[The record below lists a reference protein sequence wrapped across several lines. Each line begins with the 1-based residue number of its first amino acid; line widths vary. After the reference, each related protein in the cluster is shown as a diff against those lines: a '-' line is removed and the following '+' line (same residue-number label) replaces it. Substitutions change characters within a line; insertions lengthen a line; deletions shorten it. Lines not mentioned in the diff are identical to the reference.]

1 MKNLKYFLLIAVAL
15 ILVYG
20 FKSED
25 SSDKFK
31 KMKTLFQLTR
41 LIDANY
47 VEDVEMDEIL
57 DGAII
62 GMLNE
67 LDPHSSYLSEEHFKN
82 AQEQFAGKFEGIGIE
97 FDILENYITVISPI
111 PGTPSDRAG
120 LQPGDKF
127 IKIDGESAFQI
138 TQEEVFKKLRGPK
151 GSKVDVS
158 VQRSGVDGLIEITL
172 IREEIPIFS
181 VLGSFMTDKRTG
193 YVKVNRFAQTTAQEV
208 EDALDKLEH
217 EGMDQLVLDL
227 RNNAGGLMDQAIKI
241 VDMFVAS
248 RDTIVFTKGR
258 IQNSNEVHK
267 AHISGTHK
275 LYPVIVL
282 MNRGSASASEIV
294 AGALQDLD
302 RGLIIGETSFGKGL
316 VQRQYALNDGSAA
329 RITVAK
335 YYTPSGRLIQRP
347 YDSGLDDYYKSLYT
361 KDREVR
367 DSTLA
372 ELPQFTTKNGRK
384 VFGGGGIT
392 PDIYFVSENEY
403 SKSTLDILN
412 HPDRFIFNFAETMV
426 NDISEDY
433 SSFDDFNKNYTF
445 KKKYRKKFF
454 SWLDDREIEYSEDEI
469 IEDWYFVENRILS
482 QVSSIIWGKEFLF
495 RKLLDT
501 DPQFQEAILHFKE
514 AKDLISSY

>member
-1 MKNLKYFLLIAVAL
+1 MKNIKYFLLTAVAL
-15 ILVYG
+15 ILIYG

-25 SSDKFK
+25 GADKFE

-47 VEDVEMDEIL
+47 VEDVDMGEIL

-67 LDPHSSYLSEEHFKN
+67 LDPHSSYLSEDHFKTSK
-82 AQEQFAGKFEGIGIE
+82 EQFAGKFEGIGIE
-97 FDILENYITVISPI
+97 FDILDNYITVISPI

-120 LQPGDKF
+120 LKPGDKF
-127 IKIDGESAFQI
+127 IKIDDESAFQI

-151 GSKVDVS
+151 GSRVDVS
-158 VQRSGVDGLIEITL
+158 IKRHGVEDLIEVTL
-172 IREEIPIFS
+172 IRDEIPIFS
-181 VLGSFMTDKRTG
+181 VLGSFMTDEKTG
-193 YVKVNRFAQTTAQEV
+193 YIKVNRFAQTTAQEV

-217 EGMDQLVLDL
+217 SGMEQLVLDL
-227 RNNAGGLMDQAIKI
+227 RNNGGGLMDQAIKI
-241 VDMFVAS
+241 VDMFVES

-258 IQNSNEVHK
+258 IRNSNEVHK

-302 RGLIIGETSFGKGL
+302 RGLVVGETSFGKGL
-316 VQRQYALNDGSAA
+316 VQRQYPLRDGSAA

-347 YDSGLDDYYKSLYT
+347 YDNGLDEYYKSIFAN
-361 KDREVR
+361 DREAR
-367 DSTLA
+367 DSVLA

-384 VFGGGGIT
+384 VYGGGGIT
-392 PDIYFVSENEY
+392 PDIYFVSDREY
-403 SKSTLDILN
+403 SKSTLKILN
-412 HPDRFIFNFAETMV
+412 NPERIIFNFAETLTD
-426 NDISEDY
+426 NISEKY
-433 SSFDDFNKNYTF
+433 SSFDDFKNKFVF
-445 KKKYRKKFF
+445 KKKYQKKFF
-454 SWLDDREIEYSEDEI
+454 SWVDERDIEYDREEVL
-469 IEDWYFVENRILS
+469 EDWVFVENRILS
-482 QVSSIIWGKEFLF
+482 QISSIIWGKEFLF
-495 RKLLDT
+495 RKMLDT
-501 DPQFQEAILHFKE
+501 DPQFQEAILHFEE
-514 AKDLISSY
+514 AKDLIF